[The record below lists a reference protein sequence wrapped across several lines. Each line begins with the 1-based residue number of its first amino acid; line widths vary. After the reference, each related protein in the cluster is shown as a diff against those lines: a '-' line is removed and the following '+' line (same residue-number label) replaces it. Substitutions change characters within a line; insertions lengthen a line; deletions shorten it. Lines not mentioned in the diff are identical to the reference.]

1 MFILAYFLQ
10 NYGEQT
16 KIYKLIL
23 EVYIFVNAFI
33 FSIYVYRSVLFY
45 DNRMNVVTL
54 YGWVFVTW
62 FAFVIGIKTLLNI
75 ADTSIFH
82 IVGWIVLSF
91 ILFFMEEYRVEYL
104 LTDFNIFEAKTL
116 KEIELFN
123 QTLLNLMNQRTIR
136 SKTLLVGL
144 IKKFEEYTKNSPELT
159 EKFLKLSSNEH
170 FKKKFNSSSSLPI
183 LSIIYIIYDHH
194 LDKSFL
200 KNDILLN
207 MCYFL
212 MNKFKNATFAVS
224 LCSKFKV
231 LSHKHLYF
239 KYILMEEIKDYM
251 VNKLSKSNNKESIKH
266 VQIGSVI
273 LYNIYMDLIWL
284 YRIIYS

>member
-1 MFILAYFLQ
+1 MRLFFRFM
-10 NYGEQT
+10 
-16 KIYKLIL
+16 
-23 EVYIFVNAFI
+23 YI
-33 FSIYVYRSVLFY
+33 VLFFFTTIAW
-45 DNRMNVVTL
+45 TL
-54 YGWVFVTW
+54 SLYTAGSSLHGSPLL
-62 FAFVIGIKTLLNI
+62 GIKTLLNI

-82 IVGWIVLSF
+82 IVGWLVLSF

-194 LDKSFL
+194 LDKSLL

-284 YRIIYS
+284 YRILYISLWVNRNN